1 MVMFRTNVAD
11 AKAKLSEYLDR
22 AARGERILICRH
34 NKPIAELRGVEEFRS
49 EPRPVGPLP
58 ERPTFTLTERFF
70 DPLSDEELASWEGPD
85 KNSDGTDAGAR
96 TSRVAQPRTPYRGRP
111 AARGRSRRS

>member
-1 MVMFRTNVAD
+1 MFRTNVAD
-11 AKAKLSEYLDR
+11 AKARLSEYLDR

-58 ERPTFTLTERFF
+58 GRPTFALTERFF
-70 DPLSDEELASWEGPD
+70 DPLSDEELASWEDSNEPSD
-85 KNSDGTDAGAR
+85 RANSGAR
-96 TSRVAQPRTPYRGRP
+96 TSRVAEPRTPHRGRP